1 MAESTSTIGKKV
13 KALANPLRDEGIGSG
28 DYLEQITYLVFIKM
42 VDEYSKPP
50 YNRPVNIPPE
60 CTWDE
65 LVKLSGEPLESRY
78 KQILETLGKKEG
90 ILKEIFGGA
99 DNKIK
104 KPALLKKVITMIGSE
119 NWVSLASDVKGAI
132 YEEMLKEYAEDTK
145 SGAGQ
150 YFTPRALINTMV
162 KCLRPEP
169 DKTICDP
176 ACGTG
181 GFLLSAYD
189 YISNPDNYSLN
200 KEQKKALKFDTFF
213 GVELVPATYRLCLM
227 NLFLHGIGDINSSTL
242 PVERKDSLLN
252 KPSQT
257 FDYVL
262 ANPPFGRKSSLTFTN
277 ENDEEESEDLVYNRS
292 DFWTTTSNKQLNFV
306 QHIYSIL
313 KTTGRAAVVVPDNVL
328 FEDGAGDTVRKNLLE
343 KVNLHTI
350 LRLPTGIFYKPGVK
364 ANVIFFDNKLPS
376 NDWQTQE
383 LWVYDFR
390 SNTHFTLKQNPMTE
404 RDLEDFV
411 ACYNADNLAERV
423 PTYSE
428 ENPNGRWRRYSLREI
443 KDNHYKLDLKW
454 MTEDSDE
461 EDLSI
466 GELLAKIKEKSDN
479 IASAII
485 QLQSLLGEEIK

>member
-50 YNRPVNIPPE
+50 YNRPVNIPQE

-242 PVERKDSLLN
+242 PVERNLIM
-252 KPSQT
+252 
-257 FDYVL
+257 
-262 ANPPFGRKSSLTFTN
+262 
-277 ENDEEESEDLVYNRS
+277 
-292 DFWTTTSNKQLNFV
+292 FWQ
-306 QHIYSIL
+306 
-313 KTTGRAAVVVPDNVL
+313 
-328 FEDGAGDTVRKNLLE
+328 
-343 KVNLHTI
+343 I
-350 LRLPTGIFYKPGVK
+350 LRL
-364 ANVIFFDNKLPS
+364 
-376 NDWQTQE
+376 
-383 LWVYDFR
+383 
-390 SNTHFTLKQNPMTE
+390 
-404 RDLEDFV
+404 
-411 ACYNADNLAERV
+411 
-423 PTYSE
+423 E
-428 ENPNGRWRRYSLREI
+428 ESHL
-443 KDNHYKLDLKW
+443 
-454 MTEDSDE
+454 
-461 EDLSI
+461 
-466 GELLAKIKEKSDN
+466 
-479 IASAII
+479 
-485 QLQSLLGEEIK
+485 